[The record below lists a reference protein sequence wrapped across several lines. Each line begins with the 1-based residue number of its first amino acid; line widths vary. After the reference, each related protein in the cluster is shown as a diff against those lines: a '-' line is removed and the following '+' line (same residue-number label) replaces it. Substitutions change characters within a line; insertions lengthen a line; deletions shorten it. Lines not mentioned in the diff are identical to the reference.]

1 MADNK
6 SSICSSLSFKNDKSL
21 NRLLCAWAIQGAF
34 GLILLMFKMTF
45 IYLKQQVISK
55 RINNNLCFLKQ
66 S

>member
-34 GLILLMFKMTF
+34 GLNFINVQND
-45 IYLKQQVISK
+45 IYLFKATSYK
-55 RINNNLCFLKQ
+55 
-66 S
+66 